1 MFFSDDHIISI
12 DDIVYLNYIYQ
23 QQGLINMANNE
34 DHIILIDILQQYVNN
49 MDVDV
54 DSSNN

>member
-12 DDIVYLNYIYQ
+12 DDIYQ
-23 QQGLINMANNE
+23 QQGLINMSNNE

>member
-12 DDIVYLNYIYQ
+12 DDIVYLDYVYQ
-23 QQGLINMANNE
+23 QQGLINMSNNE

>member
-23 QQGLINMANNE
+23 QQGLINMSNNE

>member
-12 DDIVYLNYIYQ
+12 DDIVYLDYVYQ
-23 QQGLINMANNE
+23 QQSMSSND
-34 DHIILIDILQQYVNN
+34 DHTLLLDILQQYVNN
-49 MDVDV
+49 IDIDV

>member
-12 DDIVYLNYIYQ
+12 DDIVYLDYIYQ
-23 QQGLINMANNE
+23 QQGLINMSNNE

>member
-23 QQGLINMANNE
+23 QQSMCNND
-34 DHIILIDILQQYVNN
+34 DHTILIDILQQYVNN